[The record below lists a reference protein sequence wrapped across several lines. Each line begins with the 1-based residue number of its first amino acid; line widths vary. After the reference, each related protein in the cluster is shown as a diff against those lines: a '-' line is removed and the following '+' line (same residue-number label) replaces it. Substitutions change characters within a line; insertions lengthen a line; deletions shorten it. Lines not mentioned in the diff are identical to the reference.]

1 MMKTSE
7 GKDGER
13 GVERRGVTGL
23 DARPLR
29 ALGAFHTDT

>member
-13 GVERRGVTGL
+13 EVERRGVTGL
-23 DARPLR
+23 HAR
-29 ALGAFHTDT
+29 ALRGLGVFHTDT